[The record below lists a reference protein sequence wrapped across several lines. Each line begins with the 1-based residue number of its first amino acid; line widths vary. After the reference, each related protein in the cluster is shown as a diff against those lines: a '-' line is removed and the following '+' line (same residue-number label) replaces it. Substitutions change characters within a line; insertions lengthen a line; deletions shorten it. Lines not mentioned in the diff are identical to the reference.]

1 MEPEERKTTEIK
13 LDLDGGSSSD
23 DWADLLA
30 EMEKAPAKRK
40 ARPEEKAA
48 AESPAPPEAKPA
60 TGPSTPSE
68 YFAQALSQLEEARDA
83 LGEFVKTHPYL
94 VAPNIHK
101 MWDESIKECSVTMQ
115 RQIDRINGRT
125 PGEDLK

>member
-30 EMEKAPAKRK
+30 EMEKAPAKPK
-40 ARPEEKAA
+40 AKPKAPSQ
-48 AESPAPPEAKPA
+48 EPPAPKPAQPAKP
-60 TGPSTPSE
+60 SD
-68 YFAQALSQLEEARDA
+68 YFTKALSELEEARDV
-83 LGEFVKTHPYL
+83 LGVFVKSHPYL
-94 VAPNIHK
+94 VAPNIYK
-101 MWDESIKECSVTMQ
+101 MWDESIKECSITMQ
-115 RQIDRINGRT
+115 RQIDRLDGLS